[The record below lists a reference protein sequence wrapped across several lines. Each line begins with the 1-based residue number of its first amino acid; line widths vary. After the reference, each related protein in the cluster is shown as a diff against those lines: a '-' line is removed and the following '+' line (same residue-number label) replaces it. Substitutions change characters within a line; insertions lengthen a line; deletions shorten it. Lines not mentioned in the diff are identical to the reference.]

1 MNFSMSSADTMRR
14 KSCALFNKKEEEFMK
29 LKEKANFRENFK
41 LNKAKH
47 PYASLL

>member
-1 MNFSMSSADTMRR
+1 MSSVDTIRS